1 MQINRRSF
9 LKSGAALATGAVTGC
24 ATAAHTDPAVLRGN
38 ADALLRNAVA
48 SGDVAGVVAA
58 ATTREDTFYEAAF
71 GERVLGQGPAM
82 SLDTVC
88 WIASMTKPLVGAG
101 VMQLVEQ
108 GRLDL
113 DAPAGKVIPYLG
125 EVQVLDRW
133 DDKGEPHLRSAKA
146 PVTLR
151 NLLTHTSGF
160 VYDIWDPDIARY
172 TRMKNLPRAGSGR
185 NIALQIPLAFDPGA
199 RWEYG
204 IGIDWAGKMLE
215 AVSGM
220 RLGAYLRQ
228 NLFAPLGMD
237 STGFRISPEMRA
249 RLAKVHQR
257 GADGKLTVTG
267 FEVPQEPEFE
277 PGGGGIYSTAGDYLR
292 FARMI
297 LNGGAGNGNRVL
309 RAETV
314 ARMSKNNIGNLRVG
328 MLKTQNAVL
337 SRDAEFFIGTPKTWG
352 LTFMINEEQAPPG
365 ARRAASR
372 GRASPTLT
380 CGSTR
385 SAAWPA
391 CTSRRSCLSWT
402 RSLSRST
409 LPSRRRCTSRS
420 AEAYSALI
428 PAARITSAHRLAS
441 SSSTRAN
448 SSGLIPAGSA
458 PSASNRSFTSAAD
471 RARTTS
477 LCNQSITLRGVPL
490 GAVRPTQF
498 EATKPGTP
506 ASSAVGTPG
515 RTFERSREVTAS
527 GTILPPF
534 RLLIAVGRAVMRTS
548 TDPVIKP
555 VIASPMPRNG
565 TCVRSI
571 PADRLNSSVTT

>member
-1 MQINRRSF
+1 MQTNRRSF
-9 LKSGAALATGAVTGC
+9 LKSGAALLATGTVTGC
-24 ATAAHTDPAVLRGN
+24 ATAARTDPAALRGN

-58 ATTREDTFYEAAF
+58 ATTREGAFYETAF

-82 SLDTVC
+82 NLDTVC

-113 DAPAGKVIPYLG
+113 DAPAGKLIPYLG
-125 EVQVLDRW
+125 EVQVLDGW
-133 DDKGEPHLRSAKA
+133 DDKGEPRLRPARS

-172 TRMKNLPRAGSGR
+172 TKVKNLPRAGSGR

-215 AVSGM
+215 AASGM

-249 RLAKVHQR
+249 RLAKVHSR
-257 GADGKLTVTG
+257 GADGRLTVTG

-277 PGGGGIYSTAGDYLR
+277 SGGGGIYSTAGDYLR

-309 RAETV
+309 RADTV
-314 ARMSKNNIGNLRVG
+314 ALMSKNNIGNLRVS

-337 SRDAEFFIGTPKTWG
+337 SRDAEFFIGAPKTWG
-352 LTFMINEEQAPPG
+352 LTFMINEEQAPTG
-365 ARRAASR
+365 
-372 GRASPTLT
+372 
-380 CGSTR
+380 R
-385 SAAWPA
+385 SAGSLAWA
-391 CTSRRSCLSWT
+391 G
-402 RSLSRST
+402 
-409 LPSRRRCTSRS
+409 
-420 AEAYSALI
+420 
-428 PAARITSAHRLAS
+428 LAN
-441 SSSTRAN
+441 TYMWIDPR
-448 SSGLIPAGSA
+448 
-458 PSASNRSFTSAAD
+458 
-471 RARTTS
+471 
-477 LCNQSITLRGVPL
+477 RGVAGVYL
-490 GAVRPTQF
+490 TQ
-498 EATKPGTP
+498 
-506 ASSAVGTPG
+506 
-515 RTFERSREVTAS
+515 
-527 GTILPPF
+527 ILPFVDEKSFPLYLAF
-534 RLLIAVGRAVMRTS
+534 EKAVYQSLG
-548 TDPVIKP
+548 
-555 VIASPMPRNG
+555 
-565 TCVRSI
+565 
-571 PADRLNSSVTT
+571 